1 MIQIRLK
8 AMRAGVWFR
17 RLPRID
23 RALIDL
29 AIKVAKFK
37 IHGAPLIDRL
47 ITVTSKLENFLESK
61 LSLMTRQIGLPLAN
75 KLSCLAQKW
84 GNISAKNWQN
94 DLEFARYLAVTKLN
108 AN

>member
-1 MIQIRLK
+1 
-8 AMRAGVWFR
+8 MRAGVWFR

-29 AIKVAKFK
+29 TIRVTKFK
-37 IHGAPLIDRL
+37 IHGTSLVDRL
-47 ITVTSKLENFLESK
+47 LTVTSKLENFLENK

-84 GNISAKNWQN
+84 GNIKARDWQN
-94 DLEFARYLAVTKLN
+94 DLEFARYLAIIKLN